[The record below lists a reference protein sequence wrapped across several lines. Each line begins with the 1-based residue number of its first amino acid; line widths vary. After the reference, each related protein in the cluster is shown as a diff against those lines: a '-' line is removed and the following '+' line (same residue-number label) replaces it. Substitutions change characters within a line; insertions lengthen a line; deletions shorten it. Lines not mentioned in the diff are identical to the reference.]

1 MKIQDMQLFLEIVQC
16 GSISA
21 ASRKLYISQPAVS
34 QCLKKLEQ
42 ELGTPLL
49 IRRSGKTAE
58 LTRTGLAFADIAHKI
73 VPIYDGFVNELDI
86 TPRSGRHLLKIGV
99 PPRHGYQIMAALM
112 SHGETVLQNIDLDF
126 QEGPADDQE
135 RNLINGDIDLAI
147 IRLPLKIKNLD
158 YKIIHRDF
166 LGIWLRKGS
175 PQEDRAVT
183 KPGEPYPFLPLE
195 ALRDETLVL
204 PPAGSRIRSAIDSI
218 LKESGFVPHIQQNY
232 QYKKSLLL
240 MVEKGL
246 ASTISQCPDSDYLAD
261 RFFRIEGCSQSYD
274 LALVYLPDTPY
285 KNDIKLLC
293 SVLKPYFDEQMV

>member
-147 IRLPLKIKNLD
+147 IRLPLKS
-158 YKIIHRDF
+158 KIWTTKLYIAIFWGSGCARAAP
-166 LGIWLRKGS
+166 RKTELSQNPGS
-175 PQEDRAVT
+175 
-183 KPGEPYPFLPLE
+183 L
-195 ALRDETLVL
+195 
-204 PPAGSRIRSAIDSI
+204 I
-218 LKESGFVPHIQQNY
+218 
-232 QYKKSLLL
+232 
-240 MVEKGL
+240 
-246 ASTISQCPDSDYLAD
+246 
-261 RFFRIEGCSQSYD
+261 RFFRWRH
-274 LALVYLPDTPY
+274 
-285 KNDIKLLC
+285 
-293 SVLKPYFDEQMV
+293 